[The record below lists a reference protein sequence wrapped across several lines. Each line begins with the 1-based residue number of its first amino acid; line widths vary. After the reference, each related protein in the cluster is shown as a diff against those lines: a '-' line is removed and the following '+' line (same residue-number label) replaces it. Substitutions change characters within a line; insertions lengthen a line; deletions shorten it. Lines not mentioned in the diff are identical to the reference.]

1 MCVLGIKP
9 YIRPT
14 RLIYTYL
21 SYITDFSYINCYWR
35 HDLNMISISKFVVA
49 NFWKLENFTML
60 QEISITQVNSDYFM
74 ILT

>member
-14 RLIYTYL
+14 RLINTYL
-21 SYITDFSYINCYWR
+21 SYITYFSYINCYWR
-35 HDLNMISISKFVVA
+35 HDLNMVAISKFMVA

-60 QEISITQVNSDYFM
+60 QEISITQANSDYFM